1 MKQNQSGRSM
11 IEMLGVLAIV
21 GVLTAGGVAGFS
33 KALLTYRY
41 NKALAEWDALVN
53 AVTKYNSQLR
63 INDGSVNML
72 SLLPIFQAAGDL
84 PDKMVA
90 KNLQD
95 KDCENLKDDCYVVDS
110 LGNKISVYSHS
121 TRYVGIRSDNNGYET
136 CRLFLN
142 IVKAN
147 HKTIDYAEYYTS
159 QPIDVFYG
167 DSRCSKSNE
176 SKCVKNLT
184 VSQISEICKSN
195 KIVKGGGIFL
205 IYWYSF

>member
-1 MKQNQSGRSM
+1 MKQKQSGRSM

-53 AVTKYNSQLR
+53 AVIKYKSQLR
-63 INDGSVNML
+63 INDGSQDMF

-95 KDCENLKDDCYVVDS
+95 KDCAD
-110 LGNKISVYSHS
+110 
-121 TRYVGIRSDNNGYET
+121 
-136 CRLFLN
+136 F
-142 IVKAN
+142 
-147 HKTIDYAEYYTS
+147 
-159 QPIDVFYG
+159 
-167 DSRCSKSNE
+167 
-176 SKCVKNLT
+176 
-184 VSQISEICKSN
+184 
-195 KIVKGGGIFL
+195 
-205 IYWYSF
+205 

>member
-1 MKQNQSGRSM
+1 MKQKQSGRSM

-53 AVTKYNSQLR
+53 AVIKYKSQLR
-63 INDGSVNML
+63 INDGSQDMF

-95 KDCENLKDDCYVVDS
+95 KDCADFKETCYVIDS
-110 LGNKISVYSHS
+110 LGNKVMVHNHN
-121 TRYVGIRSDNNGYET
+121 TGYVGIRSDNNGYET

-142 IVKAN
+142 IIKAN